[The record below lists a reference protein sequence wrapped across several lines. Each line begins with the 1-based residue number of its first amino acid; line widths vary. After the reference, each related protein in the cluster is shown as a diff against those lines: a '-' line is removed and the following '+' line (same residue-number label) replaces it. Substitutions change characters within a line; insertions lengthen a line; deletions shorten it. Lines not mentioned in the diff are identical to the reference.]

1 MKDIY
6 EKIVTLKKEGKEFIV
21 ITVVEKKGHVP
32 SQIQSKMVVL
42 KDGKKAGTIGGGLLE
57 YDAEKL
63 AAKIFETKEP
73 ILKKYS
79 LNKDNE
85 IIDTEKAG
93 MICGGNVTLFF
104 EYVGL
109 DETLF
114 IFGAG
119 HVGRSL
125 IYHMKNLNFSITAID
140 NREEYIQNIEG
151 VQNKIS
157 GRYSEIIEKEKINL
171 NKAYIIIATH
181 SHEHDYEVLKGIYK
195 SNYTPKYI
203 GIVASKKKGVWMI
216 ESLKKEVKKKIDLRI
231 LYTPA
236 GLDIGGKE
244 LDEIAISIIA
254 EIQAVRYEKKNLQH
268 LSFIKK

>member
-1 MKDIY
+1 LKSIY
-6 EKIVTLKKEGKEFIV
+6 ERILTLKKEGKEFIV

-42 KDGKKAGTIGGGLLE
+42 KDGGKSGTIGGGLLE

-63 AAKIFETKEP
+63 GAKIFETKEP
-73 ILKKYS
+73 ILKRYS

-85 IIDTEKAG
+85 IIDAENPG

-109 DETLF
+109 DETVF

-125 IYHMKNLNFSITAID
+125 INYMKNLNFSVTVID

-151 VQNKIS
+151 VQNKIF

-171 NKAYIIIATH
+171 NKAYIVIATH

-203 GIVASKKKGVWMI
+203 GVVASKKKGVWMI
-216 ESLKKEVKKKIDLRI
+216 ERLKKEVKKKIDLKI

-236 GLDIGGKE
+236 GLNIGGKE
-244 LDEIAISIIA
+244 LSEIAISIIS

>member
-1 MKDIY
+1 LKSIY
-6 EKIVTLKKEGKEFIV
+6 EEIATLKREGKEFII

-42 KDGKKAGTIGGGLLE
+42 KDGEKTGTIGGGLLE

-63 AAKIFETKEP
+63 AVKIFETKEP
-73 ILKKYS
+73 ILKRYS

-85 IIDTEKAG
+85 IIDAEKAG
-93 MICGGNVTLFF
+93 MVCGGNVTLFF

-119 HVGRSL
+119 HVSRSL
-125 IYHMKNLNFSITAID
+125 IYHIKNLDFSITVID
-140 NREEYIQNIEG
+140 NRKEYIQNIES

-157 GRYSEIIEKEKINL
+157 GKYSEIIEKKKIDL
-171 NKAYIIIATH
+171 NKAYIVIATYN
-181 SHEHDYEVLKGIYK
+181 HEYDYEVLKGIYK
-195 SNYTPKYI
+195 SDYTPKYI
-203 GIVASKKKGVWMI
+203 GLVASKKKGVWMI
-216 ESLKKEVKKKIDLRI
+216 ERLKKEVKKKIDLKI

-236 GLDIGGKE
+236 GLNIGGKE
-244 LDEIAISIIA
+244 LNEIAISIIS

-268 LSFIKK
+268 LSFTRK